1 MEIDRKGSTDT
12 FRWSKDG
19 GKSFVDEFVEI
30 DESSQTLAHGLMV
43 QFESSDG
50 HALGDRSDLHCKSP
64 KSGGKYFRPEW
75 WIQLILMTRK
85 K

>member
-1 MEIDRKGSTDT
+1 MIGSTDT

-43 QFESSDG
+43 RFESSMDMP
-50 HALGDRSDLHCKSP
+50 SETVDLHRKSP
-64 KSGGKYFRPEW
+64 KSGGKYF
-75 WIQLILMTRK
+75 
-85 K
+85 